1 MKYPSRKARS
11 GARNSSSTSVSH
23 ATKIGHG
30 VRHSLIATAVA
41 SALAP
46 GAAVAQTE
54 GRAIEEVIVTVN
66 RIEESLQDVAGT
78 VQAFSAD
85 DLERIGIGSEFANL
99 QYGVPGLQ
107 IAKQEGK
114 LEIFLRGIGS
124 SDSDFSSDPSIAVH
138 YNGVYLPRPRGIG
151 PLFFDSKRVEI
162 NKGPQGTLRG
172 RNATGGT
179 INIISN
185 RPDFEE
191 LGGYVQGG
199 IGNYDNQELEGVL
212 NLPVTD
218 TFAVRLSAWAR
229 EHDGLYDNAFDFAS
243 ASNFETPSAQ
253 DDNAYRISLAWLPT
267 DRISA
272 NFQYFSAEVKS
283 SGDPGAF
290 SGRSFSAGET
300 VEDLDDPWDQYFRT
314 EGNFEQDV
322 TTALWQFAWDTD
334 VLGGVTFEYN
344 GSYNEL
350 DAYNQNASREWQLG
364 MKYPGSEAEAAFI
377 ASGENPQRNLLVNDT
392 FYQGDYS
399 ESQTHEIRAFSTG
412 GGPLSWTAGAFYF
425 DEDFDYFS
433 WDVGNGFCGDST
445 SFIGDVPWTGDTVS
459 CWQNGLGGENR
470 GDDSNVESYAF
481 YADGTFDVTDRFRV
495 FGGIRYTDEEKTQ
508 KDSNAQYQFN
518 WSADFFFAQ
527 PGINENSD
535 LIIGEKGF
543 RLVEPGDRRIND
555 FAPGAG
561 GKALFQDGIA
571 KYGLGDNWGQVLD
584 ACEEGVDCQVLVS
597 SIFDPT
603 GERGTIRAENE
614 VEDDYWNWRAGV
626 EYDFSGGGNSDLE
639 TMFYGSVSTGT
650 RSGGINRPLILSAD
664 RQANVIWDTEDLLVY
679 EIGAK
684 NTFFWN
690 DRAIRLNGAFFYYDY
705 EDYVAQVLV
714 DTPNPTPENPDA
726 TTQNVLTDNVGDAE
740 ILGLEIEANVDLPW
754 NLNFNGSLLWLDSEF
769 DDANITDSRQNDN
782 PVVSVD
788 GNDLPNVSEW
798 NLNLR
803 LSQTIDL
810 NWNQFNSLDWTVSA
824 LYRDEYYLT
833 AFNNKGYRVEADGS
847 TTTIPLE
854 DMPPPNN
861 NGALS
866 DVGGAANS
874 RFFWDEVD
882 SFWIFNANVGLNFG
896 EDDQFRL
903 SAWIENI
910 DDEAFSSKGFI
921 NSSVN
926 IRYLNAPRQYGV
938 RFRANF

>member
-1 MKYPSRKARS
+1 MSRTRKTRPGS
-11 GARNSSSTSVSH
+11 RLSDCTHPISH
-23 ATKIGHG
+23 GI
-30 VRHSLIATAVA
+30 RQSLIATAVA
-41 SALAP
+41 SALSP
-46 GAAVAQTE
+46 VAFAQGDSTE
-54 GRAIEEVIVTVN
+54 GRMIEEVIVTVN
-66 RIEESLQDVAGT
+66 RIEENLQDVAGT
-78 VQAFSAD
+78 VQSFSAE
-85 DLERIGIGSEFANL
+85 DLERIGIGSEFSNL

-151 PLFFDSKRVEI
+151 PLFFDSQRVEV

-185 RPDFEE
+185 KPNMEE

-199 IGNYDNQELEGVL
+199 LGNFDNQELEGVL
-212 NLPVTD
+212 NVPVTD
-218 TFAVRLSAWAR
+218 NFAVRLAGWAR
-229 EHDGLYDNAFDFAS
+229 KHDGLYENGFDISDNNFD
-243 ASNFETPSAQ
+243 TPSAQ
-253 DDNAYRISLAWLPT
+253 DDSAYRISLAWDIN
-267 DRISA
+267 DRVTA
-272 NFQYFSAEVKS
+272 NFQYFKAEVRS
-283 SGDPGAF
+283 TGDPGAF

-300 VEDLDDPWDQYFRT
+300 VEDLDDPWEQYFRT

-322 TTALWQFAWDTD
+322 DTALLQVTWDTD
-334 VLGGVTFEYN
+334 VLGGTGFEYN
-344 GSYNEL
+344 GSYNNLE
-350 DAYNQNASREWQLG
+350 AYNQNASREWQLG
-364 MKYPGSEAEAAFI
+364 MVYPGSEAEADFI

-392 FYQGDYS
+392 FYQGDHS

-412 GGPLSWTAGAFYF
+412 GGRLSWTAGAFYF
-425 DEDFDYFS
+425 QEDFEYFS

-445 SFIGDVPWTGDTVS
+445 SFIGDVPWDGGTIS

-470 GDDSNVESYAF
+470 GDESEVESYAF
-481 YADGTFDVTDRFRV
+481 YADGTFDITDNLRV

-518 WSADFFFAQ
+518 WSSDFFFAQ
-527 PGINENSD
+527 PGINEPSD

-543 RLVEPGDRRIND
+543 RLKEPGDRSIND
-555 FAPGAG
+555 FAPGLG

-571 KYGLGDNWGQVLD
+571 SYGLGDNWGRTLD
-584 ACEEGVDCQVLVS
+584 NCREGIDCQVVVS
-597 SIFDPT
+597 SQFDPNGT
-603 GERGTIRAENE
+603 RGTIRATNV
-614 VEDDYWNWRAGV
+614 VEDDYVDWRLGF
-626 EYDFSGGGNSDLE
+626 EYDFNSGHSSDLQ

-650 RSGGINRPLILSAD
+650 RSGGINRPLILSED
-664 RQANVIWDTEDLLVY
+664 RQADVIWDTEELIVY
-679 EIGAK
+679 EVGAK

-690 DRAIRLNGAFFYYDY
+690 DRAVRLNGALFYYDY
-705 EDYVAQVLV
+705 SDYVAQVLV
-714 DTPNPTPENPDA
+714 DVPNPTPENPNA
-726 TTQNVLTDNVGDAE
+726 TTQQVLTDNVADAE
-740 ILGLEIEANVDLPW
+740 IWGFEVEGNVDLPW
-754 NLNFNGSLLWLDSEF
+754 GLNFNGSLLWLDSEF
-769 DDANITDSRQNDN
+769 DDSAIVDARQNDN
-782 PVVSVD
+782 PVISVD
-788 GNDLPNVSEW
+788 GNELPNVSEW

-803 LSQTIDL
+803 LSQVIDL
-810 NWNQFNSLDWTVSA
+810 NWNEFNSFDWTINAV
-824 LYRDEYYLT
+824 YRSEYFLT
-833 AFNNKGYRVEADGS
+833 AYNNKGYTLDANGN
-847 TTTIPLE
+847 TQQIPLA

-861 NGALS
+861 NDALS
-866 DVGGAANS
+866 NVGGAANS
-874 RFFWDEVD
+874 RFFYDEVD

-896 EDDQFRL
+896 EDDRFRL

-910 DDEAFSSKGFI
+910 DDEAFSTKGFI

>member
-1 MKYPSRKARS
+1 MTPFRRS
-11 GARNSSSTSVSH
+11 
-23 ATKIGHG
+23 
-30 VRHSLIATAVA
+30 LLATAVA
-41 SALAP
+41 SAMAP
-46 GAAVAQTE
+46 VAVAQDT
-54 GRAIEEVIVTVN
+54 RVIEEVIVTVN
-66 RIEESLQDVAGT
+66 RIEENLQDVAGT
-78 VQAFSAD
+78 VQSFSAD
-85 DLERIGIGSEFANL
+85 DLERIGIGSDFANL

-151 PLFFDSKRVEI
+151 PLFFDSKRVEV

-185 RPDFEE
+185 TPDFDE

-199 IGNYDNQELEGVL
+199 LGNFDNQELEAVL
-212 NLPVTD
+212 NVPVTD
-218 TFAVRLSAWAR
+218 NFAMRLAGWGR
-229 EHDGLYDNAFDFAS
+229 KHDGLYENAFDINDNSFD
-243 ASNFETPSAQ
+243 TPSAQ
-253 DDNAYRISLAWLPT
+253 DDSAYRISLAWNPT
-267 DRISA
+267 DRIST
-272 NFQYFSAEVKS
+272 NFQYLKAEVRS
-283 SGDPGAF
+283 TGDPGAF
-290 SGRSFSAGET
+290 AGRSFSAGET
-300 VEDLDDPWDQYFRT
+300 VEDLDDPWEQYFRT

-322 TTALWQFAWDTD
+322 DTALWQISFDSD
-334 VLGGVTFEYN
+334 LLGGAIFEYN
-344 GSYNEL
+344 GSYNNLE
-350 DAYNQNASREWQLG
+350 AYNQNASREWQLG
-364 MKYPGSEAEAAFI
+364 MKYPGSEAEADYI
-377 ASGENPQRNLLVNDT
+377 ASGADPQRNLLVNDT
-392 FYQGDYS
+392 FYQGDHS
-399 ESQTHEIRAFSTG
+399 ESQTHEVRVVLNGIDRLQMS
-412 GGPLSWTAGAFYF
+412 AGAFYF

-445 SFIGDVPWTGDTVS
+445 SFIGDVPWDGGTVS

-470 GDDSNVESYAF
+470 GDESNVESYAF
-481 YADGTFDVTDRFRV
+481 YADGTFDISDNLRF
-495 FGGIRYTDEEKTQ
+495 FGGIRYTDEQKEQ

-518 WSADFFFAQ
+518 WSSDFFFSQ

-543 RLVEPGDRRIND
+543 RLKEPGDRNIND
-555 FAPGAG
+555 FNPGDS

-571 KYGLGDNWGQVLD
+571 SYGLGDNWGQVLD
-584 ACEEGVDCQVLVS
+584 ACVEGTDCQVLVS
-597 SIFDPT
+597 SQFDPN
-603 GERGTIRAENE
+603 GSRGTIRATNE
-614 VEDDYWNWRAGV
+614 VEDDYFNWRAGF
-626 EYDFSGGGNSDLE
+626 EYDFSGGGNSDLD

-650 RSGGINRPLILSAD
+650 RSGGINRPLILSED
-664 RQANVIWDTEDLLVY
+664 RQADVLWDTEDLTVY

-690 DRAIRLNGAFFYYDY
+690 DRPVMLNGALFYYDY

-714 DTPNPTPENPDA
+714 DVANPTPENPDA
-726 TTQNVLTDNVGDAE
+726 TTQQVLTDNVADAE
-740 ILGLEIEANVDLPW
+740 ILGFELETNVDLPW
-754 NLNFNGSLLWLDSEF
+754 NLNLNASILWLDSEF
-769 DDANITDSRQNDN
+769 DDSAIVDARQNAN
-782 PVVSVD
+782 PVISVD
-788 GNDLPNVSEW
+788 GNELPNVSEW
-798 NLNLR
+798 NMNLR

-810 NWNQFNSLDWTVSA
+810 NWEQFNSVDWTISA

-833 AFNNKGYRVEADGS
+833 AYNNKGYALDDNGK
-847 TTTIPLE
+847 TQTIPLA
-854 DMPPPNN
+854 DMPAPNN

-866 DVGGAANS
+866 GVGGDANS

-882 SFWIFNANVGLNFG
+882 SFWVFNANVGLNFG
-896 EDDQFRL
+896 ENDQFRL
-903 SAWIENI
+903 SAWIENA

-926 IRYLNAPRQYGV
+926 IRYLNAPRQYGM

>member
-1 MKYPSRKARS
+1 MKHTRKTRSGSSQPPSRKPIS
-11 GARNSSSTSVSH
+11 Q
-23 ATKIGHG
+23 G
-30 VRHSLIATAVA
+30 VRQSLLATAVA
-41 SALAP
+41 SALSP
-46 GAAVAQTE
+46 VAVAQTD
-54 GRAIEEVIVTVN
+54 GRMIEEVIVTVN
-66 RIEESLQDVAGT
+66 RIEENLQDVAGT
-78 VQAFSAD
+78 VQSFTSD
-85 DLERIGIGSEFANL
+85 DLERIGIGSDFANL

-151 PLFFDSKRVEI
+151 PLFFDSERVEV

-185 RPDFEE
+185 KPNMQE

-199 IGNYDNQELEGVL
+199 LGNFDNQELEGVL
-212 NLPVTD
+212 NVPITD
-218 TFAVRLSAWAR
+218 TFAVRLAGWGR
-229 EHDGLYDNAFDFAS
+229 KHDGLYENGFDINDNNFD
-243 ASNFETPSAQ
+243 TPSAQ
-253 DDNAYRISLAWLPT
+253 DDSAYRISMAWDIT
-267 DRISA
+267 DRLTA
-272 NFQYFSAEVKS
+272 NFQYFKAEVRS
-283 SGDPGAF
+283 TGDPGAF

-300 VEDLDDPWDQYFRT
+300 VEDLDDPWEQYFRT
-314 EGNFEQDV
+314 EGHFEQDV
-322 TTALWQFAWDTD
+322 DTALLQLTWDTD
-334 VLGGVTFEYN
+334 LLGGTGFEYN
-344 GSYNEL
+344 GSYNNLE
-350 DAYNQNASREWQLG
+350 AYNQNASREWQLG
-364 MKYPGSEAEAAFI
+364 MVYPGSEAEADFI

-392 FYQGDYS
+392 FYQGDHS
-399 ESQTHEIRAFSTG
+399 ESQTHEIRAFSTSG
-412 GGPLSWTAGAFYF
+412 GRLSWTAGAFYF
-425 DEDFDYFS
+425 QEDFDYFS

-445 SFIGDVPWTGDTVS
+445 SFIGDVPWDGGTIS

-470 GDDSNVESYAF
+470 GDESEVESYAF
-481 YADGTFDVTDRFRV
+481 YADGTFDITDRLRV

-527 PGINENSD
+527 PGINEPSD

-543 RLVEPGDRRIND
+543 RLKEPGDRQIND
-555 FAPGAG
+555 FAPGLG

-571 KYGLGDNWGQVLD
+571 SYGLGDNWGRTLD
-584 ACEEGVDCQVLVS
+584 ACQEGVDCQVLVS
-597 SIFDPT
+597 SQFDPNGT
-603 GERGTIRAENE
+603 RGTIRAKNV
-614 VEDDYWNWRAGV
+614 VEDDYVDWRLGV

-650 RSGGINRPLILSAD
+650 RSGGINRPLILSED
-664 RQANVIWDTEDLLVY
+664 RQANVIWDTEELIVY
-679 EIGAK
+679 EAGAK

-690 DRAIRLNGAFFYYDY
+690 DRAVRLNGALFYYDY
-705 EDYVAQVLV
+705 TDYVAQVLV
-714 DTPNPTPENPDA
+714 DVPNPTPENPNA
-726 TTQNVLTDNVGDAE
+726 TTQQVLTDNVADAE
-740 ILGLEIEANVDLPW
+740 IFGFEVEGNVDLPW
-754 NLNFNGSLLWLDSEF
+754 GLNFNGSLLWLDSEF
-769 DDANITDSRQNDN
+769 DDSAIVDARQNDN
-782 PVVSVD
+782 PVISVD
-788 GNDLPNVSEW
+788 GNELPNVSEW

-803 LSQTIDL
+803 LSQVIDL
-810 NWNQFNSLDWTVSA
+810 NWNQFNTLDWTINAV
-824 LYRDEYYLT
+824 YRSEYFLT
-833 AFNNKGYRVEADGS
+833 AYNNKGYQLDANGN
-847 TTTIPLE
+847 TQTIPLE

-861 NGALS
+861 NDALS
-866 DVGGAANS
+866 NVGGAANS
-874 RFFWDEVD
+874 RFFYDEVD

-896 EDDQFRL
+896 DDDQFRL

-910 DDEAFSSKGFI
+910 DDEAFSTKGFI